1 MQEKLEKVGSSR
13 TQSIKH
19 NSILITSL
27 HSSHVEYGQGF
38 IPNLNCHEKCFNL
51 RQFRKY
57 LTLLMAI
64 QMRYLY
70 TIVGIQHVFSKRG
83 R

>member
-13 TQSIKH
+13 TQSMKH
-19 NSILITSL
+19 NSILISF
-27 HSSHVEYGQGF
+27 HSSHVECGQGF
-38 IPNLNCHEKCFNL
+38 IPNLNCHEKCVNL

-57 LTLLMAI
+57 LTLIMAI

-70 TIVGIQHVFSKRG
+70 TVVGIQHVFFF
-83 R
+83 

>member
-27 HSSHVEYGQGF
+27 QSSHVEYGQRC
-38 IPNLNCHEKCFNL
+38 IPNLNWHEKSFNL

-57 LTLLMAI
+57 LTLIMAI
-64 QMRYLY
+64 QMYSV
-70 TIVGIQHVFSKRG
+70 VGIQHVFF
-83 R
+83 